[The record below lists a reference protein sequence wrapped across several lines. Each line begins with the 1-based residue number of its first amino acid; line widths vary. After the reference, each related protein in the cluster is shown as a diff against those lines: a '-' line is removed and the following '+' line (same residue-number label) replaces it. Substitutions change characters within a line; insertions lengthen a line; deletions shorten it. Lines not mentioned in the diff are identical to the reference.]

1 MHYVDQNEHSY
12 NVTEDYHFKP
22 LLFFLT
28 LFIIEK
34 KKKVNITFSTNNIK
48 QNNCF

>member
-48 QNNCF
+48 HNNCF